1 MKKEKLGNIDPLDLV
16 DDYIKSERGVE
27 PDPYFVPKL
36 MTRIDSLNEVDK
48 EYAPGIR
55 DNRIFFS
62 ALYRVAIAASIAL
75 ILFLGVSLGSSYK
88 NSQNNEIS
96 LNINDNQIENL
107 HLYQGD
113 E

>member
-1 MKKEKLGNIDPLDLV
+1 MKKEKLGNSDQLDIV
-16 DDYIKSERGVE
+16 DNYIRSERGVE
-27 PDPYFVPKL
+27 PDPYLVTKL
-36 MTRIDSLNEVDK
+36 MTKIDSLNEIDE

-62 ALYRVAIAASIAL
+62 ALYKVAIAASIAL

-88 NSQNNEIS
+88 SSLNNEIS